1 MKQYLNS
8 FIYSIVA
15 LIYLVVGNYV
25 FAQDREFPVLM
36 GNIFIVVN
44 ILSWGVYNFLQLKSV
59 SILLINILF
68 TLTMPLYLFHTI
80 VDHEYTSFAQFIFD
94 YSNYMDIL
102 VLSTLA
108 NLALIFA
115 MYFVFRLRTY
125 RFKPSLHSQTS
136 MFNNIDYKHLFYL
149 SIFLYAVSLIV
160 SYKTGIGI
168 VGYIPKPG
176 MPFILG
182 FSTRMSKTIVPL
194 YNVLLLDILLK
205 NKDFKKVKY
214 LIVIILTETILLV
227 IVSLSRFVL
236 LSYIILPFLFVFI
249 FHKEIFKSILK
260 LKYVIY
266 VMPLLLF
273 IFAGIILADFSR
285 FIVFGNLVSG
295 AGYVEI
301 FSAGSDLAQNFDVG
315 EKVTGSIFFFFER
328 LTGMREL
335 MWVQAT
341 MHHDIFS
348 VNFLDLYYTI
358 VNGPPASD
366 PMYILRPVL
375 GFDETVNED
384 TGFGSSLSLLANI
397 LFASGVVGFFFAFL
411 LILLLIYA
419 LELSILRLFKSETLT
434 FYFTSILVIDVWQG
448 NALNTFLQRPT
459 QMMLI
464 GILLI
469 FILNKLKNKAHVRNF
484 RGSL

>member
-1 MKQYLNS
+1 MKKYLNS
-8 FIYSIVA
+8 GFFFTLA
-15 LIYLVVGNYV
+15 LLYLVLGNYV
-25 FAQDREFPVLM
+25 FSQDREFPVFL
-36 GNIFIVVN
+36 GNILIIVN
-44 ILSWGVYNFLQLKSV
+44 ILSWCVYNFLQIKSV
-59 SILLINILF
+59 SVLLFNILF
-68 TLTMPLYLFHTI
+68 TLTMPLYLFHTV
-80 VDHEYTSFAQFIFD
+80 VDHEYTFFAQFVFE
-94 YSNYMDIL
+94 YNNYVEIL
-102 VLSTLA
+102 VLSILA
-108 NLALIFA
+108 NFSLMFA
-115 MYFVFRLRTY
+115 MYIIFRLRTY
-125 RFKPSLHSQTS
+125 RFKPSVQSKSSL
-136 MFNNIDYKHLFYL
+136 FNNIEYKHLFYL
-149 SIFLYAVSLIV
+149 SIFLYTVSVIV

-194 YNVLLLDILLK
+194 YNVFLLNILLK
-205 NKDFKKVKY
+205 NGDFKKVKY
-214 LIVIILTETILLV
+214 LIIVILIEAIMLV

-249 FHKEIFKSILK
+249 FHKNVFKSILK
-260 LKYVIY
+260 LKYVLYLI
-266 VMPLLLF
+266 PLSLF

-301 FSAGSDLAQNFDVG
+301 FSAGSDLTQNFDLG

-366 PMYILRPVL
+366 LMYILRPVL
-375 GFDETVNED
+375 GFDEAVNED

-397 LFASGVVGFFFAFL
+397 LFASGIIGFFFAFL
-411 LILLLIYA
+411 LILLLIYS
-419 LELSILRLFKSETLT
+419 LELGILNMFKSESLT

-464 GILLI
+464 GILFI
-469 FILNKLKNKAHVRNF
+469 FVLNKLKNKTHVRNI
-484 RGSL
+484 RNSL